1 MLLFRK
7 LSLYLAIAGV
17 IAATVLVRRLR
28 AEPPVGKPLAQP
40 TRSPFRETLAAT
52 GIIEATRENVRLG
65 APKSGLV
72 QKVFV
77 AIGDRVKTGDLLLQ
91 LDNREAEA
99 RLTTSLSQ
107 LAALKASLAYDD
119 VQLADARDQ
128 FARVQKL
135 ERSRIATEDD
145 LKRRE
150 FAVQAMA
157 ARVTKTRADIAS
169 AQSQVEQSQVELAVL
184 SVRAPRDGTVLQLNT
199 RAGEFANALAT
210 EALLILG
217 DVDHFQVRADV
228 DEQNAPLVE
237 PHQPAVAFLKGDTKR
252 KMPLRFVRIDPF
264 VIPKRSLTGDSSERV
279 DTRVLQIIFA
289 LDRPEFPI
297 YVGQQVDVFIQ
308 RGSRGT
314 EPAPTPQPVPA
325 VPAER

>member
-7 LSLYLAIAGV
+7 LSLYLAITGV
-17 IAATVLVRRLR
+17 IAATVLVLRLR

-52 GIIEATRENVRLG
+52 GIIEAARENVRIG

-77 AIGDRVKTGDLLLQ
+77 GIGDRVKTGDPLLL
-91 LDNREAEA
+91 LDNRETEA
-99 RLTTSLSQ
+99 RLATTRAQ
-107 LAALKASLAYDD
+107 LAALKAALAYDE

-128 FARVQKL
+128 FVRVQKL

-145 LKRRE
+145 FKRRE
-150 FAVQAMA
+150 FAMQAME
-157 ARVTKTRADIAS
+157 ARVAKTRADIAA
-169 AQSQVEQSQVELAVL
+169 AQSQVEQTQIELAVL

-199 RAGEFANALAT
+199 RAGEFANTLSA
-210 EALLILG
+210 ESLLILG
-217 DVDHFQVRADV
+217 DVDRFQIRADV

-237 PHQPAVAFLKGDTKR
+237 AQQPAVAFLKGDTKR
-252 KMPLRFVRIDPF
+252 KMTLRFVRIDPF
-264 VIPKRSLTGDSSERV
+264 VIPKRSLTGDSAERV
-279 DTRVLQIIFA
+279 DTRVLQIIFE

-308 RGSRGT
+308 RGNRT
-314 EPAPTPQPVPA
+314 AEATPAPQSVPA
-325 VPAER
+325 VPSER